1 MMKDKMSFLDEMLKA
16 SEPVLGISINKRDD
30 LAKIAYDITGE
41 HNFIHYSILCDM
53 VRKAEKTQTVVEQEI
68 NGVTVCAYP
77 VVRF

>member
-1 MMKDKMSFLDEMLKA
+1 MTKSEINFLDEMLKA
-16 SEPVLGISINKRDD
+16 SEPVLGISINKRCD

-53 VRKAEKTQTVVEQEI
+53 VRKAEKTQSMVEQEI

-77 VVRF
+77 VIRF